1 MRQLHHVRVALS
13 SDDLPTGKTKLGPDL
28 RTTHFAIREIA
39 GGTIIVPSAFGLD
52 QRYWILILRAV
63 PRTPPLILMSDGSPR
78 VTIFLI
84 NFSLLFFG
92 VTWSI
97 SFCKLLSFLQPAPL
111 SLLLSNSRICFDL
124 LVLLSIF
131 GVQRIRSSSAF
142 FFSFVLAKKKRSEQ
156 ALIHTAE
163 KNGDFGV
170 TQLGQPIMGAC
181 NPKRSFGIRTKA
193 FCWFSLGRKNTRAKI
208 LDNCITKTI

>member
-39 GGTIIVPSAFGLD
+39 GGTIIVPSKFGLD

-84 NFSLLFFG
+84 NFSLLFFD

-97 SFCKLLSFLQPAPL
+97 SFCKLLSFLQPASL

-124 LVLLSIF
+124 LLLLSIF

-142 FFSFVLAKKKRSEQ
+142 FLCVGKKEKKRAGTYSHGRKEWGLWSY
-156 ALIHTAE
+156 AIGAT
-163 KNGDFGV
+163 NY
-170 TQLGQPIMGAC
+170 GAC
-181 NPKRSFGIRTKA
+181 NPKRTFGIRTKA
-193 FCWFSLGRKNTRAKI
+193 FCLVQSWEEKHASKNSRQ
-208 LDNCITKTI
+208 LYY